1 MIRLNVFLIII
12 NVAIAATI
20 DPIGTTLDP
29 RHELLTE
36 IVGRYRLAARHFRD
50 SQQSL
55 PFELQFP
62 VHEIV
67 NIDGSTNEFLF
78 RATIRLDYRLEY
90 LHWDSNDTR
99 NRYHQIDEVILPRT
113 VLQSL
118 WLPDIHLT
126 DQESLS
132 FTIEN
137 EFARINRHG
146 QVSWI
151 RRGLFNIVSSIDL
164 TFYPFD
170 RQYLRINMKNQQ
182 RTFRLQYPETN
193 SSRKI
198 LSYSARSF
206 NLWSQLFNYP
216 ELNSSTVSL
225 QLQMNNQTNQSILS
239 RGWFVRILGI
249 EPKLNNGSLDN
260 LNLYILLQRRREAH
274 IYTTILPILF
284 FSIFIFIF
292 YFSSIESYQRLIVNL
307 LNILATLFFLIYLDR
322 KISAEQL
329 SYTPLIIRYLS
340 IIFIIEILSLFFDH
354 IIHSIYY
361 GGIHFVSNW
370 LTKRDKYTAP
380 TPRLAH
386 ARLFAR
392 EFPEEH
398 SELLMKQLIE
408 REQTL
413 KIEDYQRYQWRKQ
426 ARLSECLCCWF
437 FLIIIIVIFI
447 SIFFI
452 FPTIV

>member
-1 MIRLNVFLIII
+1 MSIR
-12 NVAIAATI
+12 
-20 DPIGTTLDP
+20 
-29 RHELLTE
+29 
-36 IVGRYRLAARHFRD
+36 RYRLAARHFRD
-50 SQQSL
+50 SQLAL

-67 NIDGSTNEFLF
+67 KIDGSTNEFLF
-78 RATIRLDYRLEY
+78 RASLRLNYQLEY

-126 DQESLS
+126 DEESLS
-132 FTIEN
+132 FVIEH
-137 EFARINRHG
+137 ESARINRHG
-146 QVSWI
+146 HVTWI
-151 RRGLFNIVSSIDL
+151 RRGLFTIVSSIDL

-170 RQYLRINMKNQQ
+170 RQYLRINLRNQQ

-193 SSRKI
+193 SSKKI
-198 LSYSARSF
+198 LSSSARSF
-206 NLWSQLFNYP
+206 NLWSRLFNYP
-216 ELNSSTVSL
+216 ELNSSTISLTL
-225 QLQMNNQTNQSILS
+225 QLNNQTNQSILS

-249 EPKLNNGSLDN
+249 EPKIDNGSLDN

-284 FSIFIFIF
+284 FSALIFIF

-329 SYTPLIIRYLS
+329 SYTPLILRYLS

-361 GGIHFVSNW
+361 GGIHFVSSW
-370 LTKRDKYTAP
+370 LRKQDKYTAP
-380 TPRLAH
+380 TPRLSH

-392 EFPEEH
+392 EFPEDH

-408 REQTL
+408 REETL

-452 FPTIV
+452 FPTII